1 MPTAFYGIINREG
14 RNEFQVF
21 LALASICIGAGQMV
35 LQDPNDVMVTLS
47 WGYQMLWAW
56 LLISGGVLLLISA
69 VWKDPDPLA
78 AWLEIGGLFA
88 LAAAY
93 GAFSFLAFVEVGPGK
108 TFGGWIGMAAA
119 LAMLSRI
126 RRVFHVMRKESDY
139 KERLKSEVTKQ
150 LFNEAAETAEAI
162 LPRDKGQE
170 TKPPGPPDATHP

>member
-1 MPTAFYGIINREG
+1 MPTAFYGVINREG
-14 RNEFQVF
+14 RNEFQLF
-21 LALASICIGAGQMV
+21 LALASICIGAGQIV
-35 LQDPNDVMVTLS
+35 LQDANEIMATLP

-56 LLISGGVLLLISA
+56 LLISGGLLLLISA
-69 VWKDPDPLA
+69 AWKNPDPLA

-93 GAFSFLAFVEVGPGK
+93 GAFSFLAFVQVGVGK

-126 RRVFHVMRKESDY
+126 RRVVHVLRKETNY

-150 LFNEAAETAEAI
+150 LFHEAAETAEAI

-170 TKPPGPPDATHP
+170 TKPHGPPDAT